1 MQYHAEDI
9 AIVGMAGLYPKA
21 ETVDVFWS
29 NILDGVDAVTTS
41 TDGWLGI
48 GDILD
53 PESDDQ
59 LRLYS
64 RRGGF
69 LGDLARFDPIKNK
82 TMPLSLLS
90 AQPDQFIALKL
101 ARDALVDAGMEPG
114 TFDGTNIGVV
124 LGHSLH
130 VHRGNMNGIQH
141 AWINDQLLNILRGT
155 FPELTQDQMDAI
167 QNILVRKG
175 DRISSESIPGLVPNI
190 MTGRIANRLDLMGP
204 NYIIDAA
211 CSSSLI
217 AVDHAITELRTGR
230 ADAMIAGGVN
240 TTTSPLVYSVFSGVD
255 ALSPKGFPRPFST
268 EASGTVLGEG
278 AGLFVLK
285 RLSDAIKND
294 DRVHSVIKGVG
305 QSSDGRSSGLMAP
318 RMEGEVLAMKRAY
331 KQTEIDPLSL
341 GLLEAHGTGIPLGD
355 RTEVSAMREIFGGR
369 TGPLPTI
376 PMGSVKSMIGH
387 CIPASGSA
395 AIIKMTMALKEKIV
409 PPTLCAEV
417 SPELGL
423 EDSPFYISQEVRP
436 WTHSADHPRRAGIN
450 AFGFGGINAHMV
462 LEEAPGGSFVD
473 PTAAFA
479 APTRMAHGRELVVA
493 FAAPDR
499 AALLAQV
506 DAFAA
511 RLADT
516 DFTSAVEEAWTTVEG
531 ADAGAHPMRLAV
543 VASDA
548 ADYTKKIDGA
558 RAKIEAEKTKTL
570 TTRNGVYFQTA
581 PLEGK
586 VAFLFPGEM
595 AQYPGMMQDVAQA
608 YPAVREW
615 FDFIGELTETQRE
628 VRMREVVFPPMN
640 LVDEAG
646 QAHLHDLM
654 HRVDYG
660 SEMVFAA
667 DQAVFGLLSSLGVK
681 ADAMLGHST
690 GENAAIVA
698 SGMVDWE
705 RKDVGA
711 MIARM
716 NEVFAEVEVSGAV
729 PSGALLTIAAFD
741 NSKLPEMIASDDD
754 IHFTMDNC
762 PNQSIVFGPTDKID
776 ALEKQ
781 VVDAGAVC
789 TRLPISWGYHTEFV
803 RPMAEEFGKLFQ
815 SNKMADKDGPVL
827 YSCSTAKP
835 FPKGK
840 KARIDTAIEQYV
852 TRVRFREAIE
862 NLYEDG
868 HRIFIECGPNANLT
882 AFVGDTLGRGKDY
895 ISIPADN
902 PRRGM
907 ASQLRHVV
915 ARLFAAGRTA
925 EARDFLFPP
934 LHADNIRR
942 AAEGEGFRKEP
953 LLNTD
958 LTTFVFSNDELA
970 EIRAMIDATRPAAPA
985 RAAAPAPTQPQMA
998 APAVAAAPVA
1008 TPTAPA
1014 PAQGMDQGMLGH
1026 FGTMSAFMQSNS
1038 RVVEGAVGGASG
1050 TGARQQIAVMDL
1062 GQTVALPFEF
1072 SAYMLEGAPSPKAVL
1087 PYLSRAEQAQ
1097 ANALLES
1104 AKSATPWQEWSL
1116 SRLAVKFAAVD
1127 VVARGG
1133 VHSPQNNQIEV
1144 LKHADGRPYLGATN
1158 GLAEA
1163 GAAMPSIS
1171 ISHVAGRGV
1180 GAAAPAGFGVGV
1192 DFEMP
1197 ERLADPVGFLD
1208 MILGPNERRAIQLD
1222 TTALTAATLWAAKE
1236 ASAKALGVGLQ
1247 GRPDQFPIVS
1257 MSPET
1262 GQMCLNHGDYTL
1274 AAQTRAVGNGVFA
1287 VAYIAAAQ

>member
-1 MQYHAEDI
+1 MPYDAEDI

-21 ETVDVFWS
+21 ETVDAFWS
-29 NILDGVDAVTTS
+29 NILDSVDAVTTS
-41 TDGWLGI
+41 TDGWLGT
-48 GDILD
+48 GDILAPD
-53 PESDDQ
+53 SDDQ

-114 TFDGTNIGVV
+114 SFDGTNIGVI

-141 AWINDQLLNILRGT
+141 AWINDQLLNVLKGV
-155 FPELTQDQMDAI
+155 FPELTQEQADAI
-167 QNILVRKG
+167 EGILVKKG

-217 AVDHAITELRTGR
+217 AIDHAMMELRTGR

-240 TTTSPLVYSVFSGVD
+240 STTSPLVYSVFSGVE
-255 ALSPKGFPRPFST
+255 ALSPKGLPRPFST

-285 RLSDAIKND
+285 RLSDALKNG

-318 RMEGEVLAMKRAY
+318 RLEGEVLAMERAY
-331 KQTEIDPLSL
+331 KQTDINPLSL

-355 RTEVSAMREIFGGR
+355 RTEVSAMREVFGGR
-369 TGPLPTI
+369 NGPLPTI

-395 AIIKMTMALKEKIV
+395 AIIKMTMALKEKII
-409 PPTLCAEV
+409 PPTLCDEV
-417 SPELGL
+417 SSDLGL

-462 LEEAPGGSFVD
+462 LEEAPGASFVD
-473 PTAAFA
+473 ATAAFQ
-479 APTRMAHGRELVVA
+479 APTRLAHGRELVVA
-493 FAAPDR
+493 FAATDR
-499 AALLAQV
+499 SALLAQV
-506 DAFAA
+506 DAFGAKLAA
-511 RLADT
+511 HEFISAVSDAWAAAEAADPATAPVRLAIVAGDA
-516 DFTSAVEEAWTTVEG
+516 DEYIKKVE
-531 ADAGAHPMRLAV
+531 
-543 VASDA
+543 
-548 ADYTKKIDGA
+548 GA
-558 RAKIEAEKTKTL
+558 RAKLEAEKTKTL
-570 TTRNGVYFQTA
+570 TTRNGVYFETS
-581 PLEGK
+581 PIEGK

-615 FDFIGELTETQRE
+615 FDFIGELTETQRD

-646 QAHLHDLM
+646 KAHLQELM

-716 NEVFAEVEVSGAV
+716 NEVFAEVEDSGAV

-741 NSKLPEMIASDDD
+741 NAKLPEMIAHDDD

-762 PNQSIVFGPTDKID
+762 PNQSIVFGPADKID
-776 ALEKQ
+776 ALEKE
-781 VVDAGAVC
+781 VVGEGAVC

-815 SNKMADKDGPVL
+815 ANKMANTDGPVL

-835 FPKGK
+835 FPKTK
-840 KARIDTAIEQYV
+840 KGRIETAVEQYV

-882 AFVGDTLGRGKDY
+882 AFVGDTLGRTKSY
-895 ISIPADN
+895 IAIPSDN

-907 ASQLRHVV
+907 GSQLRHVV

-925 EARDFLFPP
+925 QARDFLFPP
-934 LHADNIRR
+934 LDADNVRR
-942 AAEGEGFRKEP
+942 AAEGESFLKEP
-953 LLNTD
+953 PLNTD
-958 LTTFVFSNDELA
+958 LTTFVFSDDELG
-970 EIRAMIDATRPAAPA
+970 EIRAMIEATRPVAPASTPVATPALASQPANPIEQGMHEHLDTMADFMHSQGRVMEGAFSGPSAAPA
-985 RAAAPAPTQPQMA
+985 RQP
-998 APAVAAAPVA
+998 
-1008 TPTAPA
+1008 
-1014 PAQGMDQGMLGH
+1014 
-1026 FGTMSAFMQSNS
+1026 
-1038 RVVEGAVGGASG
+1038 
-1050 TGARQQIAVMDL
+1050 IAVVDL
-1062 GQTVALPFEF
+1062 ASTVALPFEF
-1072 SAYMLEGAPSPKAVL
+1072 SAYMLEGSPSPKAVL
-1087 PYLSRAEQAQ
+1087 PYLSAAEQAQ
-1097 ANALLES
+1097 ANALLDS
-1104 AKSATPWQEWSL
+1104 SNSMTPWQEWSL
-1116 SRLAVKFAAVD
+1116 SRLAVKFAAID
-1127 VVARGG
+1127 VVARSG

-1144 LKHADGRPYLGATN
+1144 LKYADGRPYLGATN

-1163 GAAMPSIS
+1163 GAVMPSIS

-1180 GAAAPAGFGVGV
+1180 GAAAPAGLGVGV
-1192 DFEMP
+1192 DFEIP
-1197 ERLADPVGFLD
+1197 ERLHDPAGFLD
-1208 MILGPNERRAIQLD
+1208 MILGPQERQVIQLD
-1222 TTALTAATLWAAKE
+1222 TTALSAATLWAAKE

-1247 GRPDQFPIVS
+1247 GRPDQFPILS
-1257 MSPET
+1257 MSPES

-1274 AAQTRAVGNGVFA
+1274 AAQTRTVGNGVFA
-1287 VAYIAAAQ
+1287 VAYIAATQ